1 MHLKIAINL
10 KCNWDKVRLKS
21 EEIGSYGT
29 VYKAI
34 HKATKE
40 PRAVKLIDK
49 SIVPKD
55 KELLSEIKILKEMD
69 HPRIMRIFEFSSD
82 EKYYYLVSE

>member
-1 MHLKIAINL
+1 
-10 KCNWDKVRLKS
+10 
-21 EEIGSYGT
+21 
-29 VYKAI
+29 VYKAV
-34 HKATKE
+34 HKVTKE
-40 PRAVKLIDK
+40 PRAIKLIDK

-55 KELLSEIKILKEMD
+55 KEKELFSEIKVLKEMD